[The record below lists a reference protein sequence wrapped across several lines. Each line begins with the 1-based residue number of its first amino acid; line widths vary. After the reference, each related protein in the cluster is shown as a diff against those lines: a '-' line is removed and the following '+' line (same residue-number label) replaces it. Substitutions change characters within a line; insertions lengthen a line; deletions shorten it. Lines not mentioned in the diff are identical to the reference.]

1 MGTPYVREAVEDWL
15 AYIGTE
21 RQLAAKTSEAY
32 ERDFR
37 QFLAFLASHLNRL
50 PDMQQL
56 LALQARDVRAFLA
69 SRRSEGVGSR
79 SLARTLSALRM
90 FYKFLERRGYGKN
103 DAIRAVALPKLPHS
117 VPKPLTAPKATA
129 LVDGADIV
137 SPDQPEW
144 IIARDT
150 AVLALLYGSGLRI
163 SEALSLKRKDAP
175 VEGPRHAARDG
186 QGQQDTRRAGAADR
200 ARGGRA
206 LSQALPDAP
215 RVRRS
220 ALRRRAWQAASPR
233 IIQLKIA
240 RARAVLGLP
249 ETATPHAL
257 RHSFA
262 THLLGAGADLRAIQ
276 ELLGH
281 ASLSTTQGYTEVDRE
296 HLLKTYESAHPR
308 AIRGLR
314 RLAPTPY
321 LTPVKAG
328 PAAPAIVSY
337 SLTFQHFFALADC
350 STDQSVIILD

>member
-1 MGTPYVREAVEDWL
+1 MSDLAEKASHPRYMGSPYVREAVESWL

-32 ERDFR
+32 ARDVS
-37 QFLAFLASHLNRL
+37 QFLAFLAVHFNRL
-50 PDMQQL
+50 PDMPQL

-69 SRRSEGVGSR
+69 ARRGEGVGSR
-79 SLARTLSALRM
+79 SLSRTLSALRM

-129 LVDGADIV
+129 LVDGADIAAA
-137 SPDQPEW
+137 DQPEW
-144 IIARDT
+144 IVVRDT

-175 VEGPRHAARDG
+175 TKGRDMLRVTGKGSKTRVVPVLPIAREAVELYLKLCPMR
-186 QGQQDTRRAGAADR
+186 QGSDDPLFVGAH
-200 ARGGRA
+200 GKQ
-206 LSQALPDAP
+206 L
-215 RVRRS
+215 
-220 ALRRRAWQAASPR
+220 SPR
-233 IIQLKIA
+233 IIQLRIA
-240 RARAVLGLP
+240 KARAVLGLP

-262 THLLGAGADLRAIQ
+262 THLLGAGADLRSIQ

-296 HLLKTYESAHPR
+296 HLLKTYQSAHPR
-308 AIRGLR
+308 A
-314 RLAPTPY
+314 
-321 LTPVKAG
+321 
-328 PAAPAIVSY
+328 
-337 SLTFQHFFALADC
+337 
-350 STDQSVIILD
+350 